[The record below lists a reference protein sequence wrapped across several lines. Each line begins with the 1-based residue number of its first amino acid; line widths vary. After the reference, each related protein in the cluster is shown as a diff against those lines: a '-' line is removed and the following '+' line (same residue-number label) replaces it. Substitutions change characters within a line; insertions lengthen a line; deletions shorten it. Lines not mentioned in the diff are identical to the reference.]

1 MILVIEVISG
11 EQGPSTVITSLQGSW
26 VSRYCRDV
34 SIREL
39 VRPRTLRATLCSRE
53 QEVAG
58 APTRTPQSLEPLHPV
73 SVIKISQEVT
83 R

>member
-1 MILVIEVISG
+1 MILVINVISE
-11 EQGPSTVITSLQGSW
+11 EQGPSTVITSLQGNW
-26 VSRYCRDV
+26 VSHYCRGV
-34 SIREL
+34 SIGKL
-39 VRPRTLRATLCSRE
+39 VRPRTLRATLCSWER
-53 QEVAG
+53 EVAG